1 MFAMPPERSIFGLP
15 EFLSAYAPL
24 LESLCVRSNAA
35 RWNVPAEEF
44 AAALYRSAL
53 RYFGAAKPVPGAV
66 QSYFQALHLEDLAL
80 ACALRRGSE
89 AAWEYFV
96 ANYRPLMQAAARA
109 IVGAGGEA
117 RARELADSLYAE
129 LYGLDRAGGAR
140 KHSLLDYFH
149 GRSKLATWLRTVLA
163 QRHVDSLRASRRT
176 ESLDDENEPRAARLG
191 LAYCA
196 SENIDP
202 DRTRLLPRLFE
213 AISESVVALPAA
225 DRLLLSLYYVQELT
239 LAQIARLRGVHEAT
253 ISRRLQNIR
262 VELRQSVES
271 LLARGR
277 TAQNGRPAAKGL
289 SPGEIRRCL
298 DYVLEDGSFDFAGDL
313 SAALAENAV
322 RGRGEAK

>member
-1 MFAMPPERSIFGLP
+1 MFPMPPETSIFGLA
-15 EFLSAYAPL
+15 EFISAYAPL
-24 LESLCVRSNAA
+24 LESLYVRSNAA
-35 RWNVPAEEF
+35 RWDVTSEDF
-44 AAALYRSAL
+44 AAAICRSAE
-53 RYFGAAKPVPGAV
+53 RHFAAAKPAAAAV
-66 QSYFQALHLEDLAL
+66 RSYFEALHLEDLAL

-96 ANYRPLMQAAARA
+96 PSYRPLMQAAARA

-117 RARELADSLYAE
+117 RACELADSLYAE
-129 LYGLDRAGGAR
+129 LYGLDRTGAAR
-140 KHSLLDYFH
+140 ENSLLDYFH
-149 GRSKLATWLRTVLA
+149 GRSKLATWLRAVLA
-163 QRHVDSLRASRRT
+163 QRYVDALRASRHT
-176 ESLDDENEPRAARLG
+176 ESLDDENAPSRAVDRDRG
-191 LAYCA
+191 YRA

-213 AISESVVALPAA
+213 AISESLAALPAA

-271 LLARGR
+271 VLARGSI
-277 TAQNGRPAAKGL
+277 AQNGRPAAKGL
-289 SPGEIRRCL
+289 SPAEIRRCL
-298 DYVLEDGSFDFAGDL
+298 DYALQDGSFDL